1 MPKEL
6 LQSTLMGH
14 QGIGASALN
23 TRTDSSTGKTAD
35 RPLRRPS
42 RAAQD
47 AGQKLSRA
55 AIEALARQNI
65 TGAAG
70 AAAYLKAGHLAPPGG
85 AVSVNDFVGVL
96 FQMLMMPGIRAN
108 KNCTDAIQAVAFAL
122 AECD

>member
-14 QGIGASALN
+14 QGVGASAPK
-23 TRTDSSTGKTAD
+23 TRTDSSTSKTVD
-35 RPLRRPS
+35 TPLRKPS
-42 RAAQD
+42 HAAPD

-55 AIEALARQNI
+55 AIEALAGQNI
-65 TGAAG
+65 TGTAG
-70 AAAYLKAGHLAPPGG
+70 AAACLEAGRLAPPGG
-85 AVSVNDFVGVL
+85 AVSVDDFVGVL
-96 FQMLMMPGIRAN
+96 FQMSMMPEIRAN